1 LVLNEVKPN
10 VDLAVQGAWIAPLHR
25 VTQGR
30 ELNGSHKKTGIIDAG
45 FLFDDERAA

>member
-1 LVLNEVKPN
+1 LVC
-10 VDLAVQGAWIAPLHR
+10 AIASGEHL

-30 ELNGSHKKTGIIDAG
+30 ELNSIHKKTGIMDAG